1 MRGELWRCSSE
12 ELAGNLSGSQPGSS
26 VPGCVLSCSPAPPPA
41 ADHTPLP
48 STPTL
53 TPAPPAAAP
62 TPLPSTPTPTPAP
75 PAATA
80 TPTEGAERTDKA
92 TSTDL
97 CPTGEGAIPST
108 PDRDLPCLVHVN
120 SAFAFDLY
128 RALGAGG
135 GNLLFS
141 PHSVSTSMA
150 MAYAGGRG
158 DTERQMARTLH
169 FYLPQDRLHSA
180 FGALG
185 LALTDRTQ
193 KEEEGAEF
201 LLNVAGSVWAQEGHG
216 LLPGYIDTLAHG
228 YGEGV
233 RPADFARDPEA
244 ARARI
249 NDWLADETGEGITD
263 LIPPGAITALTRLVL
278 ANAIHLRAAWESA
291 FDERATRDRPFHLL
305 DESIRDVPM
314 MRRQADLRYGR
325 GDGYQAAEL
334 PYQGGDV
341 AMTILV
347 PEGGRF
353 GEFEAS
359 LTGDTVQSILAGL
372 EHEPVRLTMP
382 SFEME
387 SAFSLPDTL
396 SAMGMPDA
404 FDDGAADFS
413 GMDGR
418 LCRARGDICLLISD
432 ALHKAFI
439 SVDEAGTEAA
449 AATAVIIG
457 VTRAVE
463 VAPEPIEM
471 VVDRP
476 FVFIIRHE
484 ATGAILFVGRV
495 LDP

>member
-1 MRGELWRCSSE
+1 MDPC
-12 ELAGNLSGSQPGSS
+12 
-26 VPGCVLSCSPAPPPA
+26 PA
-41 ADHTPLP
+41 
-48 STPTL
+48 
-53 TPAPPAAAP
+53 
-62 TPLPSTPTPTPAP
+62 
-75 PAATA
+75 
-80 TPTEGAERTDKA
+80 
-92 TSTDL
+92 
-97 CPTGEGAIPST
+97 GEGARPPT
-108 PDRDLPCLVHVN
+108 PDGDLACLVHGN

-128 RALGAGG
+128 RALGSGG

-141 PHSVSTSMA
+141 PHSVSAALA

-158 DTERQMARTLH
+158 DTERQMAATLH
-169 FYLPQDRLHSA
+169 FYLPQERLHPA

-185 LALTDRTQ
+185 LALADRTQ
-193 KEEEGAEF
+193 KEEEDAEF

-216 LLPGYIDTLAHG
+216 LLSGYIDTLAQSH
-228 YGEGV
+228 GEGV

-249 NDWLADETGEGITD
+249 NDWVAGETGEGITD
-263 LIPPGAITALTRLVL
+263 LIPPGAVTALTRLVL
-278 ANAIHLRAAWESA
+278 ADAIHLRAAWESA

-314 MRRQADLRYGR
+314 MRQQADLRYGR

-334 PYQGGDV
+334 PYQGGDL

-347 PEGGRF
+347 PESGRF

-359 LTGDTVQSILAGL
+359 LTGETARSILDGL
-372 EHEPVRLTMP
+372 KHELVRLTMP
-382 SFEME
+382 GFEIE

-418 LCRARGDICLLISD
+418 HCEARGDICLLISD

-457 VTRAVE
+457 VTRAE
-463 VAPEPIEM
+463 QVAPEPIEM

-476 FVFIIRHE
+476 FVFIIRHGP
-484 ATGAILFVGRV
+484 TGAILFVGRV